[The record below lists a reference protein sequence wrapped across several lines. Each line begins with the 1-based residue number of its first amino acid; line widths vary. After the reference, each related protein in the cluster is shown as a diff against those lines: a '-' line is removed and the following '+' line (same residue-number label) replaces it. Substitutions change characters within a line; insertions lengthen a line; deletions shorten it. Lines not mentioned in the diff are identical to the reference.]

1 MYTRIVVPVDLA
13 RLDALEKALAT
24 AGDLAKH
31 YGVPVTYVGV
41 AGTVPDAVARTPAEF
56 GRKLEALA
64 QAQAERHGIEATA
77 HPLTSTDPSAELS
90 RVLRAAVRKLGADL
104 VVMASHAPSALDWII
119 PSQGGSVAEHSEA
132 SVFIVR

>member
-24 AGDLAKH
+24 AGDLARH
-31 YGVPVTYVGV
+31 YCVSVTYVGV

-56 GRKLEALA
+56 ARKLEAFV
-64 QAQAERHGIEATA
+64 QTQAERHGIEATA
-77 HPLTSTDPSAELS
+77 HPLTSTDPSADLS
-90 RVLRAAVRKLGADL
+90 RVVRAAVREIGADL
-104 VVMASHAPSALDWII
+104 VVMASHAPSALDWIV
-119 PSQGGSVAEHSEA
+119 PSRGGSVAEHSEA